1 MLANHEHER
10 NQKTATMSMHEPN
23 NERRFAD
30 GFIVG
35 WQSLVSPCAAT
46 PDIPMSYTSRRI
58 SSYFQGLFSGIE
70 AAKKFRAKAE
80 CE

>member
-1 MLANHEHER
+1 
-10 NQKTATMSMHEPN
+10 MHESN

-35 WQSLVSPCAAT
+35 WQSLVSSCSAT
-46 PDIPMSYTSRRI
+46 PKIPAPATARRI
-58 SSYFQGLFSGIE
+58 SSYFQGLLSGIE

-80 CE
+80 RE